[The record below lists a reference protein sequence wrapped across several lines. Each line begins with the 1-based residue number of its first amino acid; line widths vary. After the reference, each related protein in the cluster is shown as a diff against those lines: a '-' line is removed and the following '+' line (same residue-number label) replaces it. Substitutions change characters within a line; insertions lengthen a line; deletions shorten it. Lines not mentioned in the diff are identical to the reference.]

1 MKVPET
7 IAALLLAFALGA
19 CSTSSPTESDINAT
33 QTDDEYWQKRYEQ
46 QCIASGIQPGTPML
60 VKCVQ
65 DLMDIRAEQPD
76 G

>member
-1 MKVPET
+1 MRLT
-7 IAALLLAFALGA
+7 HSAALLLLAAMISA
-19 CSTSSPTESDINAT
+19 CSTSSPTDADLNAAE
-33 QTDDEYWQKRYEQ
+33 TDDEYWQKRYEQ
-46 QCIASGIQPGTPML
+46 QCINSGIQPGTPML